1 MGPAGSPPLPLVL
14 ASGGR
19 LWPGRPPLLVPPLPW
34 GWGLG
39 LGRPACPA
47 AGLWVNTVFKSA
59 GASADSG
66 AETLVEEETFDA
78 LVAQG
83 FVTKQTF

>member
-19 LWPGRPPLLVPPLPW
+19 LGLASSLFRPPLPW

-83 FVTKQTF
+83 FVTTQTF